1 MCMLIISVLL
11 LIYNPPLHN
20 PHKQYIGELK
30 QLMYIRSNDAATV
43 SIEYNSVTF
52 IHTVVLD

>member
-1 MCMLIISVLL
+1 MLIISVLL